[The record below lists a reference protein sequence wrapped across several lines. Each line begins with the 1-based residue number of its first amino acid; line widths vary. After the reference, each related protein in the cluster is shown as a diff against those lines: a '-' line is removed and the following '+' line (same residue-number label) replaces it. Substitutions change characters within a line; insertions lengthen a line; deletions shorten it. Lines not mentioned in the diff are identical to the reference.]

1 MAEFSAVFK
10 KVEKL
15 YHLLR
20 DFLNFHVPELS
31 VAIFK
36 ILISVKLKK
45 SFLFKLGKHRYCRN
59 IYRCRSPLL

>member
-10 KVEKL
+10 KVKKL
-15 YHLLR
+15 YRLLR

-45 SFLFKLGKHRYCRN
+45 VFFLN
-59 IYRCRSPLL
+59 

>member
-45 SFLFKLGKHRYCRN
+45 KFSF
-59 IYRCRSPLL
+59 